1 MYVFVY
7 AYSVKICMKQ
17 IPLYIRKYVV
27 HLQHSGVY
35 QYKQR
40 VIMPVFVIAQFI
52 LFGIML
58 NV

>member
-1 MYVFVY
+1 MYAFVY

-40 VIMPVFVIAQFI
+40 VIMRVIVIAQYI
-52 LFGIML
+52 YLGL
-58 NV
+58 C